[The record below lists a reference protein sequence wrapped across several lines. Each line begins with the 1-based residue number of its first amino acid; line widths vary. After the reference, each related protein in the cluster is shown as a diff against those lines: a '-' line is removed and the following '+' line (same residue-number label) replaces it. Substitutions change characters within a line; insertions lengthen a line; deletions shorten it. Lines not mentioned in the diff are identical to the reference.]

1 MWPGFTQ
8 VSRQK
13 IIVVG
18 HSWGVAVLT
27 KFVSNAAYQGKYN
40 GWIVADGIINGFEL
54 ANAILSYSL
63 GRCNELIAEGNG
75 YATMRNLNT
84 WIRQPHEGR
93 EYP

>member
-8 VSRQK
+8 VSRK
-13 IIVVG
+13 KNIVVG
-18 HSWGVAVLT
+18 HSWGGAVLT

-84 WIRQPHEGR
+84 WIRQLHERR